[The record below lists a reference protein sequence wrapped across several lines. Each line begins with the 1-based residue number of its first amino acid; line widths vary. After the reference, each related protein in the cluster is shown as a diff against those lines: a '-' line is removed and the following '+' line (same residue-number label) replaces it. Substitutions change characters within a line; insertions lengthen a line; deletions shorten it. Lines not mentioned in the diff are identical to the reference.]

1 MQMIGYDRLRV
12 EGPCKLK
19 HITDVAMS
27 WKPGEH
33 GMLRI
38 SGMVEEELRTN
49 ATLEAVWQDKIALYD
64 EEEGKRKPLFKGV
77 VTSVQTVHR
86 NGVYTVEIEAVSGS
100 IYSDLKKRRRSF
112 QDTSQ
117 TYEKIITTVLRAY
130 PGGDVLLQKGEKE
143 KPSEPVIQYEET
155 DWELTKRLAS
165 QFQSVVVCDI
175 LEETPKLFI
184 GMPEGKEHK
193 LPDGAS
199 YTVSK
204 DLAAFQKAGGEAAGL
219 HDTDF
224 FGYEI
229 ESRMFYRLGDRFKI
243 RGYIELIVS
252 SMTARLEKGQL
263 IYDYR
268 LLREAGIRE
277 QPMMNR
283 RLSGLTLQGEILAVK
298 GEQVQVHLGID
309 DKQDKGTAHW
319 YRYAPETGS
328 AMYSMPQVG
337 TKANLYLADAGGQ
350 EAIVTGGVRT
360 NGASAE
366 KTADPNNRYFG
377 TEHGSE
383 MKLSPTG
390 VEFTGGSK
398 EPLFLKL
405 DDAVGIILSSPR
417 KLTLT
422 AKEEISL
429 FTPKRVVIGAQA
441 LLVAKKTSAPSGITL
456 EGEYNLMGAQIR
468 TEGKDRTSYAPY
480 DDAPVEGEPPPPPPP
495 PEKPPF
501 SWGKL
506 ARNVLAGLAVVA
518 VVAVAAAFTVATL
531 GAGAVVVGAVLA
543 GAAIAGTAAVVSQ
556 AVSDIARGEVS
567 DMGTYV
573 STASRESV
581 IGAISGAVFG
591 PFGPMANLGG
601 RMAFGAVQNGFESVI
616 RQTMEGKGFS
626 FGTLALD
633 MGIGGLTGGIM
644 DSRLTKAIGDKIANA
659 KIVQSVG
666 KKVFEVTNELGD
678 RLSRTMN
685 DLTDWIGSSAATIRK
700 NLLSDA
706 LKDGVT
712 SRLKKLQN
720 ILTLKNLDE
729 NWLRKVQTGILD
741 LFPYRRVAMQMPSGT
756 TVYVIVKREAKPQVS
771 KIDTGNSGVIKQIS
785 RIDEVKIDFKRN
797 PKHDKDEFER
807 QLKAQEEGLNSL
819 TVDEF
824 IKNRDNYLKNGR
836 APEGDAAQKAAR
848 EKAYLDKVAE
858 LRREGMSKEDAQ
870 KKASKWIEGQA
881 ALHNPD
887 QIAGGNPDHVSGM
900 GDRRINSSLGAQ
912 WKYRADELDKQV
924 RLAAAN
930 MTDEEKKN
938 TLLNIKLLN

>member
-1 MQMIGYDRLRV
+1 MIGYDRLRV

-33 GMLRI
+33 GTLRI
-38 SGMVEEELRTN
+38 SGIVEEELRTN

-77 VTSVQTVHR
+77 VTFVQTVHR

-100 IYSDLKKRRRSF
+100 IYSDLKKRKRSF

-117 TYEKIITTVLRAY
+117 TYGAIMTTVLRAY
-130 PGGDVLLQKGEKE
+130 SGGDVLLQQGEKE
-143 KPSEPVIQYEET
+143 KPTEPIIQYEET

-175 LEETPKLFI
+175 LEETPKLYI
-184 GMPEGKEHK
+184 GMPEGKEHQ

-229 ESRMFYRLGDRFKI
+229 ESRTFYRLGDRFKI

-263 IYDYR
+263 IYHYR

-283 RLSGLTLQGEILAVK
+283 SLSGLTLQGEILAVK
-298 GEQVQVHLGID
+298 GEQVQVHLAID
-309 DKQDKGTAHW
+309 DEQDKGTAHW

-468 TEGKDRTSYAPY
+468 TEGKDRTGYAPY

-573 STASRESV
+573 STAFRETV

-601 RMAFGAVQNGFESVI
+601 RMAFGAVQNGLESVI

-644 DSRLTKAIGDKIANA
+644 DSRLTKAIGSKIANA
-659 KIVQSVG
+659 KIV
-666 KKVFEVTNELGD
+666 KTLGNAFGD
-678 RLSRTMN
+678 SLNKMTG
-685 DLTDWIGSSAATIRK
+685 WIGNAADAVKAKLIRDALDIKDAATT
-700 NLLSDA
+700 
-706 LKDGVT
+706 GW
-712 SRLKKLQN
+712 KKLQN
-720 ILTLKNLDE
+720 ALTIKKVGDDLVPAGPGGNVKLHESPDSIPSSPSQHHKDFFSESEAGKKELADRLKNEAEGTGKVAINREFRTATQADRELIDQ
-729 NWLRKVQTGILD
+729 LRSKYTAGKTRNVAAAKGEIGDDIID
-741 LFPYRRVAMQMPSGT
+741 LESVSGKFT
-756 TVYVIVKREAKPQVS
+756 
-771 KIDTGNSGVIKQIS
+771 
-785 RIDEVKIDFKRN
+785 
-797 PKHDKDEFER
+797 DKDHFNKGNFKPP
-807 QLKAQEEGLNSL
+807 QP
-819 TVDEF
+819 DEYKYQGP
-824 IKNRDNYLKNGR
+824 IPEYTNHTEQKIVEYLRNKYKDN
-836 APEGDAAQKAAR
+836 P
-848 EKAYLDKVAE
+848 
-858 LRREGMSKEDAQ
+858 
-870 KKASKWIEGQA
+870 
-881 ALHNPD
+881 
-887 QIAGGNPDHVSGM
+887 
-900 GDRRINSSLGAQ
+900 
-912 WKYRADELDKQV
+912 
-924 RLAAAN
+924 
-930 MTDEEKKN
+930 
-938 TLLNIKLLN
+938 NIKGQIEIISERPYCDNCIDLVDQFQSDFPNITVIRVEVLPKGGK

>member
-1 MQMIGYDRLRV
+1 MIGYDRLRV

-19 HITDVAMS
+19 HMTDVAMS

-33 GMLRI
+33 GTLRI
-38 SGMVEEELRTN
+38 SGIVEEELRTN

-77 VTSVQTVHR
+77 VTSVQTVHH

-100 IYSDLKKRRRSF
+100 IYSDLKKRKRSF

-117 TYEKIITTVLRAY
+117 TYGAIMTTVLRAY
-130 PGGDVLLQKGEKE
+130 PGGDVLLQQGEKE
-143 KPSEPVIQYEET
+143 KPSEPVLQYEET

-193 LPDGAS
+193 LPEGAS

-229 ESRMFYRLGDRFKI
+229 ESRTFYRLGDRFKI

-263 IYDYR
+263 IYHYR
-268 LLREAGIRE
+268 LSREAGIRE
-277 QPMMNR
+277 QRMVNS

-298 GEQVQVHLGID
+298 GEQVQVHLAID

-501 SWGKL
+501 SWKKL
-506 ARNVLAGLAVVA
+506 GMNVLAGLAVVA

-573 STASRESV
+573 STAFRESI
-581 IGAISGAVFG
+581 IGAVSGAVFG
-591 PFGPMANLGG
+591 PFGTMATFGG
-601 RMAFGAVQNGFESVI
+601 RMVFGAVQNGFESVI

-626 FGTLALD
+626 WSTFAMD
-633 MGIGGLTGGIM
+633 VGIGVLTGGIM
-644 DSRLTKAIGDKIANA
+644 DSRLTKAIGSKIADA
-659 KIVQSVG
+659 KIV
-666 KKVFEVTNELGD
+666 KTLGNAFGD
-678 RLSRTMN
+678 SLNKMTG
-685 DLTDWIGSSAATIRK
+685 WIGNAADAVKAKLIRDALDIKDAATT
-700 NLLSDA
+700 
-706 LKDGVT
+706 G
-712 SRLKKLQN
+712 LKKLQN
-720 ILTLKNLDE
+720 MFTLNNMNGGLIPVGAGGQKGDFWFNQSSDPQIPNTTQHHKDFFSESEAGKKELAERLENEAKDINVNEDVVNEVYGPYYEEAKKLYESNPDWYPNPDE
-729 NWLRKVQTGILD
+729 SK
-741 LFPYRRVAMQMPSGT
+741 
-756 TVYVIVKREAKPQVS
+756 IVKGKELKEARAEYEAMVRRGQLEKGHHVQGLAFGGENVDANI
-771 KIDTGNSGVIKQIS
+771 KITGESTIS
-785 RIDEVKIDFKRN
+785 RTK
-797 PKHDKDEFER
+797 
-807 QLKAQEEGLNSL
+807 LS
-819 TVDEF
+819 
-824 IKNRDNYLKNGR
+824 
-836 APEGDAAQKAAR
+836 
-848 EKAYLDKVAE
+848 E
-858 LRREGMSKEDAQ
+858 L
-870 KKASKWIEGQA
+870 
-881 ALHNPD
+881 
-887 QIAGGNPDHVSGM
+887 
-900 GDRRINSSLGAQ
+900 
-912 WKYRADELDKQV
+912 ELDFYNQ
-924 RLAAAN
+924 
-930 MTDEEKKN
+930 MGYGKKN
-938 TLLNIKLLN
+938 AKVLKIYENENGIIVFGNNPQHTEVTVFQNKVLKWQRENKKR

>member
-1 MQMIGYDRLRV
+1 MIGYDRLRV

-19 HITDVAMS
+19 HITDVAMN

-33 GMLRI
+33 GTLRI
-38 SGMVEEELRTN
+38 SGIVEEELRTN

-64 EEEGKRKPLFKGV
+64 EEEGTKKPLFKGV
-77 VTSVQTVHR
+77 VSSVQTVHR

-100 IYSDLKKRRRSF
+100 IYSDLKKRKRSF

-117 TYEKIITTVLRAY
+117 TYGAILTTVLRAY
-130 PGGDVLLQKGEKE
+130 SGGDILLQQGEKE

-229 ESRMFYRLGDRFKI
+229 QSKTFYRLGDRFKI

-263 IYDYR
+263 IYNYR
-268 LLREAGIRE
+268 LSREAGIRE
-277 QPMMNR
+277 LPMMNR

-298 GEQVQVHLGID
+298 GEQVQVHLAID

-468 TEGKDRTSYAPY
+468 TEGKDRTSYASY

-573 STASRESV
+573 STAFRETV

-626 FGTLALD
+626 IATMAMD

-644 DSRLTKAIGDKIANA
+644 DSRLTKAIGSKIANA
-659 KIVQSVG
+659 KIVKSLGNAFGDSLNKMTGWVG
-666 KKVFEVTNELGD
+666 NAADAVKAKLIRD
-678 RLSRTMN
+678 AL
-685 DLTDWIGSSAATIRK
+685 DIKDAATT
-700 NLLSDA
+700 
-706 LKDGVT
+706 G
-712 SRLKKLQN
+712 LKKLQDTF
-720 ILTLKNLDE
+720 TLNNMNGGLIPVGAGGPKGNYWFNHSPDPQIPSPSQHHKDFFKESEAGQKELAERMKNEANDINVNEDTVNEVYGPYYDE
-729 NWLRKVQTGILD
+729 AKKLYESNPDWYPNPDESR
-741 LFPYRRVAMQMPSGT
+741 
-756 TVYVIVKREAKPQVS
+756 IVKGNELKEARAEYEAMVRRGQLEKGHHVQGLAFGGENVDS
-771 KIDTGNSGVIKQIS
+771 NIKITGESTIS
-785 RIDEVKIDFKRN
+785 RTK
-797 PKHDKDEFER
+797 
-807 QLKAQEEGLNSL
+807 LN
-819 TVDEF
+819 
-824 IKNRDNYLKNGR
+824 
-836 APEGDAAQKAAR
+836 
-848 EKAYLDKVAE
+848 E
-858 LRREGMSKEDAQ
+858 L
-870 KKASKWIEGQA
+870 
-881 ALHNPD
+881 
-887 QIAGGNPDHVSGM
+887 
-900 GDRRINSSLGAQ
+900 
-912 WKYRADELDKQV
+912 ELDFYNQ
-924 RLAAAN
+924 
-930 MTDEEKKN
+930 MGYGKKN
-938 TLLNIKLLN
+938 AKVLKIYENENGIIVFGNNPQHTEVTVFQNKVLKWQRENKKR

>member
-1 MQMIGYDRLRV
+1 MIGYDRLRV

-19 HITDVAMS
+19 HMTDVAMS

-33 GMLRI
+33 GTLRI
-38 SGMVEEELRTN
+38 SGIVEEEQRTN

-77 VTSVQTVHR
+77 VTSVQTVHH

-100 IYSDLKKRRRSF
+100 IYSDLKKRKRSF

-117 TYEKIITTVLRAY
+117 TYGAIMTTVLRAY
-130 PGGDVLLQKGEKE
+130 PGGDVLLQQGEKE
-143 KPSEPVIQYEET
+143 KPSEPVLQYEET

-193 LPDGAS
+193 LPEGAS

-229 ESRMFYRLGDRFKI
+229 ESRTFYRLGDRFKI

-263 IYDYR
+263 IYHYR
-268 LLREAGIRE
+268 LSREAGIRE
-277 QPMMNR
+277 QPKMNS

-298 GEQVQVHLGID
+298 GEQVQVHLEID

-441 LLVAKKTSAPSGITL
+441 LLVAKKTSVPSGITL

-501 SWGKL
+501 NWKKL
-506 ARNVLAGLAVVA
+506 GMNVLAGLAVVA

-573 STASRESV
+573 STAFRESI
-581 IGAISGAVFG
+581 IGAVSGAVFG
-591 PFGPMANLGG
+591 PFGTMATFGG
-601 RMAFGAVQNGFESVI
+601 RMVFGAVQNGFESVI

-626 FGTLALD
+626 WSTFAMD
-633 MGIGGLTGGIM
+633 VGIGVITGGLL
-644 DSRLTKAIGDKIANA
+644 DASVLKAIGNGAKTGFNTLNGWLDKGCRKIYGELWNVAIDHKQFLEGSLKWLQSMAMKNHNSIFAWAADGVPGRNYLFTKTSESNIPSPSEQNKNFFA
-659 KIVQSVG
+659 KSEAGEKELAERLEKEAKEISKVSDDIEVKEYGEWKSDGSGSQKHHLNQDAAYSSVIPTDKG
-666 KKVFEVTNELGD
+666 VTIELNGNIISGPVGTPHYKAHQEMEKFWDQFRTATKKFPAGPRVGEYPTNLEY
-678 RLSRTMN
+678 T
-685 DLTDWIGSSAATIRK
+685 K
-700 NLLSDA
+700 A
-706 LKDGVT
+706 LKRSLEAAGLSPNQVNKA
-712 SRLKKLQN
+712 LKEAIHQRVKHGLLGGMNVPLKL
-720 ILTLKNLDE
+720 
-729 NWLRKVQTGILD
+729 G
-741 LFPYRRVAMQMPSGT
+741 
-756 TVYVIVKREAKPQVS
+756 
-771 KIDTGNSGVIKQIS
+771 
-785 RIDEVKIDFKRN
+785 
-797 PKHDKDEFER
+797 
-807 QLKAQEEGLNSL
+807 
-819 TVDEF
+819 
-824 IKNRDNYLKNGR
+824 KNGL
-836 APEGDAAQKAAR
+836 PKIPG
-848 EKAYLDKVAE
+848 
-858 LRREGMSKEDAQ
+858 
-870 KKASKWIEGQA
+870 
-881 ALHNPD
+881 
-887 QIAGGNPDHVSGM
+887 
-900 GDRRINSSLGAQ
+900 RIYGV
-912 WKYRADELDKQV
+912 YRDYKP
-924 RLAAAN
+924 
-930 MTDEEKKN
+930 
-938 TLLNIKLLN
+938 